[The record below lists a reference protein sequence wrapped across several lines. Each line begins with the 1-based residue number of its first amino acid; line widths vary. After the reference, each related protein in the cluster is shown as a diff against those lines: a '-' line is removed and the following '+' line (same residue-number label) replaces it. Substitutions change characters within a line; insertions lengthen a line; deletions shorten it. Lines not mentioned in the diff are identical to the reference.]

1 MKIRMA
7 IPALAALL
15 ITSAAW
21 AQSGGAKGDPPVPKA
36 GVINVQVAIQNT
48 AEGKQ
53 ASAELQSQ
61 FAPRST
67 ELDNLSKQIQ
77 DIQTRLRTGATTL
90 SDEEKGRL
98 TREGE
103 TLTRQL
109 NRKQQEFQDD
119 ANEAQREVVDR
130 IGRKMIDVLDKYAKE
145 QGYVIVF
152 DTSSQTTPV
161 IYAANQIDVTQE
173 IIRLYDQTYP
183 VKGGAPAKAAAGG
196 TRPAPKPSTPQP
208 GQTPP
213 KPQK

>member
-7 IPALAALL
+7 IPALVALL
-15 ITSAAW
+15 MATAAGAQTGSVSAKA
-21 AQSGGAKGDPPVPKA
+21 ADPASTKT
-36 GVINVQVAIQNT
+36 GVINVQVAIQST

-67 ELDNLSKQIQ
+67 ELDNTSKQIQ
-77 DIQTRLRTGATTL
+77 DIQTRLRTGQTTL
-90 SDEEKGRL
+90 SDEEKARL

-103 TLTRQL
+103 VLTRNL

-119 ANEAQREVVDR
+119 AQEAQREVVDR

-145 QGYVIVF
+145 SGYVIIF
-152 DTSSQTTPV
+152 DTSAQTTPV

-183 VKGGAPAKAAAGG
+183 VKGGAPARSA
-196 TRPAPKPSTPQP
+196 TQRPATPKPAAPQP

-213 KPQK
+213 KN

>member
-1 MKIRMA
+1 MKIRIA

-15 ITSAAW
+15 MTSAATW
-21 AQSGGAKGDPPVPKA
+21 AQSGAKAADPASPKS
-36 GVINVQVAIQNT
+36 GVINVQVAIQST

-67 ELDNLSKQIQ
+67 ELDNMSKQIQ
-77 DIQTRLRTGATTL
+77 DIQTRLRTGQTTL
-90 SDEEKGRL
+90 SDEEKARL

-103 TLTRQL
+103 NLTRNL

-161 IYAANQIDVTQE
+161 IYAANQIDLTQE

-183 VKGGAPAKAAAGG
+183 VKGGSASKPASRPAPAKPAPAQPGQA
-196 TRPAPKPSTPQP
+196 APKPQ
-208 GQTPP
+208 
-213 KPQK
+213 

>member
-1 MKIRMA
+1 MKIRLA

-15 ITSAAW
+15 MAGATW
-21 AQSGGAKGDPPVPKA
+21 AQSGGAKPADPAATKV

-67 ELDNLSKQIQ
+67 ELDNMSKQIQ
-77 DIQTRLRTGATTL
+77 DLQTRLRTGQTTL
-90 SDEEKGRL
+90 SDEEKARL

-103 TLTRQL
+103 VLTRNL

-130 IGRKMIDVLDKYAKE
+130 IGRKMIDVLDKYSKE
-145 QGYVIVF
+145 NGYVIIF
-152 DTSSQTTPV
+152 DTSAQTTPV

-183 VKGGAPAKAAAGG
+183 VKGGAGAKPAAQ
-196 TRPAPKPSTPQP
+196 RPAPAKPTP
-208 GQTPP
+208 GQTAPP
-213 KPQK
+213 KPQ